1 MSAPAIECW
10 VPGRPKTKGS
20 MRVVNNRR
28 GVLTEAVEGST
39 RWRQLVAYAMV
50 AEKRIYTALS
60 DVVLPFT
67 GPVALTI
74 EFRLPV
80 EPIGSRAGDVDK
92 LVRNIMDAL
101 SACSK
106 GCADDCRNHA
116 GVYVDDV
123 QVCSLNVIKV
133 GPFEDVGARIQV
145 RAYEHVPR

>member
-10 VPGRPKTKGS
+10 VPGRAKTKGS
-20 MRVVNNRR
+20 MRVVNNRS
-28 GVLTEAVEGST
+28 GVLAEAVAGST

-50 AEKRIYTALS
+50 AEKRVYEALS
-60 DVVLPFT
+60 GVALPII
-67 GPVALTI
+67 GPAALTI
-74 EFRLPV
+74 EFQLPHD
-80 EPIGSRAGDVDK
+80 PISARAGDIDK
-92 LVRNIMDAL
+92 LTRNIMDAL

-106 GCADDCRNHA
+106 GCAEDCKNHA

-123 QVCSLNVIKV
+123 QVCSLNVIKI